1 MNLTVL
7 CIDGGSIMIEYK
19 QEAPQVILLE
29 DEPCVI
35 IEED

>member
-1 MNLTVL
+1 
-7 CIDGGSIMIEYK
+7 MIEYK

>member
-1 MNLTVL
+1 
-7 CIDGGSIMIEYK
+7 MIEYK

-35 IEED
+35 IEEDN